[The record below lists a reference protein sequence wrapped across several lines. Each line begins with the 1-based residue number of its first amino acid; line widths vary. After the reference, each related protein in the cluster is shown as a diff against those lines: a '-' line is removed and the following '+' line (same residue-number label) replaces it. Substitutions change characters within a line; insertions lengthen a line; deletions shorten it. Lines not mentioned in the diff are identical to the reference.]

1 MLTRETIETVRR
13 TAEELRQRGEQ
24 RQARALE
31 ALLDAAER
39 DENSTGLLTSGEA
52 GDLLGVSGQTI
63 KSWIRQGRIA
73 GYRVG
78 HRIMVPSDAVA
89 EYVLKARSSLDLDEV
104 SDEEAAHLV
113 GEARRHL

>member
-1 MLTRETIETVRR
+1 
-13 TAEELRQRGEQ
+13 
-24 RQARALE
+24 
-31 ALLDAAER
+31 
-39 DENSTGLLTSGEA
+39 
-52 GDLLGVSGQTI
+52 
-63 KSWIRQGRIA
+63 
-73 GYRVG
+73 VG